1 MSKRITRIYACGGG
15 AISITADLTDYV
27 NVKGFSDTKVSRLD
41 TSNKN
46 MTPNMPESSKFVL
59 PGSGKGKEEGSGKQ
73 RDHNYKPVVAAMPAI
88 LAQQQPEDYN
98 IVIFTASGGSGSVIG
113 PVLIGE
119 LLKQKLPVIALVIG
133 TIGDETQAQ
142 NSVNTLKSLAGI
154 QQSTKLPVVFSY
166 FEVNQHNSQADVD
179 QQVRSLLPSL
189 LNLLDS
195 ENTIIDNKDI
205 INLLNWT
212 TVRKEIPAQL
222 VSLEVFVGTDDLT
235 TISGAAPITMA
246 SIYPDAEREYLP
258 VTPSYSTDGV
268 RAELPRENPYFG
280 KTLHY
285 VIHAKPVKPAFDSL
299 EQALQRIRDGI
310 RAQNMVES
318 VLDGDDNVDNNGMVV

>member
-46 MTPNMPESSKFVL
+46 MTPNMSESSKFVL
-59 PGSGKGKEEGSGKQ
+59 TGADGSGKQ
-73 RDHNYKPVVAAMPAI
+73 RDHNYKPVVASMDKI
-88 LAQQQPEDYN
+88 LAEHPAEDYN
-98 IVIFTASGGSGSVIG
+98 IVIFTAGGGSGSVIG
-113 PVLIGE
+113 PVLVGE
-119 LLKQKLPVIALVIG
+119 LLKRKAPVIALVIG
-133 TIGDETQAQ
+133 SIGDETQAQ

-154 QQSTKLPVVFSY
+154 QQANKVPVVFSY

-195 ENTIIDNKDI
+195 DNTIIDNKDI

-212 TVRKEIPAQL
+212 NVRKEIPAQL
-222 VSLEVFVGTDDLT
+222 VALEVFIGAEDLA
-235 TISGAAPITMA
+235 TITGAAPVTMA

-258 VTPSYSTDGV
+258 VTPSYSTDGI
-268 RAELPRENPYFG
+268 RSELPRENPYYG

-285 VIHAKPVKPAFDSL
+285 VVHAKPVKPAFDSL
-299 EQALQRIRDGI
+299 ESALRRIRD
-310 RAQNMVES
+310 AQRSQHTIES
-318 VLDGDDNVDNNGMVV
+318 VLGTDDSVDNNGMVV

>member
-1 MSKRITRIYACGGG
+1 MSKRITRIFACGGG
-15 AISITADLTDYV
+15 AISITSDLTDYV

-46 MTPNMPESSKFVL
+46 MTANMPESSKFVL
-59 PGSGKGKEEGSGKQ
+59 TGADGSGKQ
-73 RDHNYKPVVAAMPAI
+73 RDHNYKPVVASMDKI
-88 LAQQQPEDYN
+88 LAEHPPEDYN
-98 IVIFTASGGSGSVIG
+98 IVIFTAGGGSGSVIG
-113 PVLIGE
+113 PVLVGE
-119 LLKQKLPVIALVIG
+119 LLKRKTPVIALVIG
-133 TIGDETQAQ
+133 SIGDETQAQ

-154 QQSTKLPVVFSY
+154 QQANKVPVVFSY

-195 ENTIIDNKDI
+195 DNTIIDNKDI

-212 TVRKEIPAQL
+212 NVRKEIPAQL
-222 VSLEVFVGTDDLT
+222 VALEVFIGAEDLA
-235 TISGAAPITMA
+235 TISGAAPVTMA

-258 VTPSYSTDGV
+258 VTPSYSTDGI
-268 RAELPRENPYFG
+268 RSELSRENPYYG

-285 VIHAKPVKPAFDSL
+285 VVHAKPVKPAFDSL
-299 EQALQRIRDGI
+299 ESALRRIRD
-310 RAQNMVES
+310 AQRSQHTIES
-318 VLDGDDNVDNNGMVV
+318 VLGSDDSVDNNGMVV